1 MNTKRKT
8 KLRSNIRRL
17 KTTLLGAILLSLVIA
32 PVVTVEAM
40 PKQIIILRH
49 GEKQDS
55 YKLTPI
61 GQLRSLALRAN
72 YLGKGAANSLFPDG
86 AGPDGIF
93 AVTLHTL
100 ELVSPAAQSW
110 NLPFQLYSVVPL
122 PGLTNHDETLQ
133 LNQRTQEAAKDVI
146 ANPRWDGKTVVMVWE
161 HDHIAKKSLE
171 EQFPNEKVTLRQLL
185 NLDTLP
191 QVPENWEGDNYDY
204 FWIVDYDQPGSA
216 IPTRFTMQKQVFPPP
231 YQAVPSND
239 WGVPESSF
247 CEVLCDSGWDNPENP
262 ICKSFC
268 FNTDS

>member
-1 MNTKRKT
+1 MNTKHKPELSR
-8 KLRSNIRRL
+8 RIRRL
-17 KTTLLGAILLSLVIA
+17 KTTLPGMVLISLVIA
-32 PVVTVEAM
+32 PVVTVEAT

-72 YLGKGAANSLFPDG
+72 YLGKDAASSLFPDS

-122 PGLTNHDETLQ
+122 PGLTKQDETLQ

-171 EQFPNEKVTLRQLL
+171 DQFPNEKVTLRQLL
-185 NLDTLP
+185 NLDTRP

-204 FWIVDYDQPGSA
+204 FWIVDYDDPGST
-216 IPTRFTMQKQVFPPP
+216 IPTRFTMQKQVFPSP
-231 YQAVPSND
+231 YEAVPSND
-239 WGVPESSF
+239 WGVPENSF
-247 CEVLCDSGWDNPENP
+247 CKVLCNSNWDNSENSP
-262 ICKSFC
+262 CKSFC
-268 FNTDS
+268 INPD